1 MKKAAID
8 IGSNSVRLATSD
20 GTTTSIITQLALGIE
35 KSGTLSPVGTAATVE
50 ALKEF
55 KAMCDAKSITDVY
68 VFATEAV
75 RRAADGKEFCK
86 KVLAETGLTV
96 NVLSPEQ
103 EAELALSGAA
113 KPDGAVTVC
122 DLGGGSLEVI
132 SSHDG
137 KTPDYVKSLP
147 LGVVVLKNMFN
158 GDYRRAIDTMPNML
172 SEYDKI
178 PPRPVVLCGGSA
190 CNIAAAILNLK
201 YYDKKA
207 VTAKFTA
214 KQLDDIMPILLS
226 PKLKQLRPICEKRAD
241 TIPYGAIILQALLNH
256 IGATEFYVS
265 DSSNLEAVLN
275 SEFGIKN

>member
-1 MKKAAID
+1 MKAAID
-8 IGSNSVRLATSD
+8 IGSNSVRLALSD
-20 GTTTSIITQLALGIE
+20 GTTTSVITQLAFGIE
-35 KSGTLSPVGTAATVE
+35 KSGMLSPYGVTATVA

-55 KAMCDAKSITDVY
+55 KAMCGEKKVTDIFA
-68 VFATEAV
+68 FATEAV
-75 RRAADGKEFCK
+75 RRASDGEEFCK

-96 NVLSPEQ
+96 NILSPEQ
-103 EAELALSGAA
+103 EAELALSGAN
-113 KPDGAVTVC
+113 KPIGSVTVC

-132 SSHDG
+132 SSKDG
-137 KTPDYVKSLP
+137 KTPDYIKSLP
-147 LGVVVLKNMFN
+147 LGVVVLKNTFN
-158 GDYRRAIDTMPNML
+158 GDYRRAIDTLPDML
-172 SEYDKI
+172 REYGEI

-201 YYDKKA
+201 YYDKAA

-226 PKLKQLRPICEKRAD
+226 PKLKQFRPICEKRAD
-241 TIPYGAIILQALLNH
+241 TIPYGAIILQALLNY

-275 SEFGIKN
+275 SELGIKN